1 MRTHVPSAYTYN
13 VHSSTVNALRD
24 QIDRYDDYI
33 SNLNTNHQN
42 QNTQLQNQVRT
53 LQNQIDTLQNDLAFV
68 QNAYV
73 TIEKQLRD
81 ITRKYRAIIPVVLC
95 TDDTDRPSP
104 RDKIK
109 TKIFKYIKILL
120 FQHES
125 HSYSYADVMQLFDKV
140 LKHINCDR
148 YGVLDC
154 MQAVEAIDSF
164 FEQNGTGKG
173 ANNIKLQQ
181 MQCIAGS
188 IMHIRG
194 KQLINKSLFS
204 IILPQ
209 TKHENR
215 ASFMR
220 GCINRRIEFNQ
231 KQTPIL
237 CKRYSNQTRIP
248 TRYHLKRYSNDIQ
261 HDTSQYKHH
270 QFWKYCNDLHS
281 SSIERIVHILSG
293 KATRGT
299 DEIEDIVL
307 VSYRTADQSTS
318 TSQKVFRMFWRE
330 QRWKIITLTPR
341 KRPRHN

>member
-53 LQNQIDTLQNDLAFV
+53 LQNQVDTLQNDLSFV

-73 TIEKQLRD
+73 MIEKKLRD
-81 ITRKYRAIIPVVLC
+81 TTPKHRTIIPVVLC
-95 TDDTDRPSP
+95 TDDTHRPSP

-154 MQAVEAIDSF
+154 MQDWL
-164 FEQNGTGKG
+164 N
-173 ANNIKLQQ
+173 
-181 MQCIAGS
+181 MD
-188 IMHIRG
+188 
-194 KQLINKSLFS
+194 
-204 IILPQ
+204 
-209 TKHENR
+209 
-215 ASFMR
+215 
-220 GCINRRIEFNQ
+220 
-231 KQTPIL
+231 
-237 CKRYSNQTRIP
+237 CKRSQS
-248 TRYHLKRYSNDIQ
+248 TRYHLN
-261 HDTSQYKHH
+261 T
-270 QFWKYCNDLHS
+270 NTTN
-281 SSIERIVHILSG
+281 SG
-293 KATRGT
+293 NTAMICTRH
-299 DEIEDIVL
+299 L
-307 VSYRTADQSTS
+307 
-318 TSQKVFRMFWRE
+318 
-330 QRWKIITLTPR
+330 
-341 KRPRHN
+341 